1 MIGSALHPARC
12 AQSFQRRRTV
22 NLPTIL
28 LLGGGLLLLPF
39 TATSRPEPPFA
50 GGRYIGAAMC
60 KNCHNGVDKGNAYDH
75 WLSTPHSKAYENL
88 ASDKAK
94 EAAKKA
100 GVDDPQKSEK
110 CLKCHVTA
118 FGVDKEKIKASFKPE
133 HGVQCE
139 SCHGPGEDHQKK
151 RFAEAM
157 KQGTPPAPMEAD
169 EIQVG
174 RKLEKCQKCHNEESP
189 TYKPFCLKERMEK
202 IEHLDPRKK
211 RSEEDLKKLRETDHA
226 DCKVCKAA
234 GKDGEKKEEKKDG
247 GK

>member
-1 MIGSALHPARC
+1 MHLLSIVAIGC
-12 AQSFQRRRTV
+12 
-22 NLPTIL
+22 
-28 LLGGGLLLLPF
+28 GLVLLPML
-39 TATSRPEPPFA
+39 TPTGPASPPA

-60 KNCHNGVDKGNAYDH
+60 KNCHNGADKGNAFDH
-75 WLSTPHSKAYENL
+75 WSQTPHAKAYENL

-94 EAAKKA
+94 EVGKKL
-100 GVDDPQKSEK
+100 GIEDPQKSEK

-118 FGVDKEKIKASFKPE
+118 YGVDKKEIKASFKPE
-133 HGVQCE
+133 NGVQCE

-157 KQGTPPAPMEAD
+157 KQGEAPSPMAPD
-169 EIQVG
+169 EIKVG
-174 RKLEKCQKCHNEESP
+174 RSLDTCGKCHNEESP

-211 RSEEDLKKLRETDHA
+211 RSEDDLKKLRATCA
-226 DCKVCKAA
+226 PDCKVCAKPGA
-234 GKDGEKKEEKKDG
+234 GADKKDEKKPDG

>member
-1 MIGSALHPARC
+1 
-12 AQSFQRRRTV
+12 V
-22 NLPTIL
+22 NLPIII

-39 TATSRPEPPFA
+39 AATSRPETPFA
-50 GGRYIGAAMC
+50 GGKYIGAAMC

-75 WLSTPHSKAYENL
+75 WQSTPHSKAYENL
-88 ASDKAK
+88 GTDKAK
-94 EAAKKA
+94 EVGKKA

-118 FGVDKEKIKASFKPE
+118 FGVEKEKIKASFKPE
-133 HGVQCE
+133 NGVQCE

-157 KQGTPPAPMEAD
+157 KQGAGAAALDGAEFH
-169 EIQVG
+169 VG

-234 GKDGEKKEEKKDG
+234 GKDGEKKEEKKDEKKDG